1 MDRDLE
7 RRNYLERGNL
17 GNYLPGASGRSR
29 LATRALFSR
38 LNGQNMPSV
47 NSGQRVNSRQ
57 MMIQRASSQPL
68 VDGSPAHT
76 IPQGQSPDVHN
87 DLHDDFVVP
96 NGFTP

>member
-47 NSGQRVNSRQ
+47 NSRQ
-57 MMIQRASSQPL
+57 MMTQRA
-68 VDGSPAHT
+68 DGSPAQT
-76 IPQGQSPDVHN
+76 IPQGQSPYVHN
-87 DLHDDFVVP
+87 DLHHDSAVP
-96 NGFTP
+96 DGFTP